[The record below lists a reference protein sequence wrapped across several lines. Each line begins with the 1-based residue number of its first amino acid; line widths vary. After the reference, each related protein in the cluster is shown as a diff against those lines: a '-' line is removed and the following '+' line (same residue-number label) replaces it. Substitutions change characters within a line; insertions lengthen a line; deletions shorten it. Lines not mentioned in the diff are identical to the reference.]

1 MMNTI
6 NAVYNDETIRVY
18 QAFNAR
24 IAEEAVRLNTF
35 GKCFK
40 KERMTWIKPSFL
52 WIMYRSGWAE
62 KENQE
67 HILAIDITRTGFEE
81 ILKKAVMST
90 YSESMG
96 ISREEWQRL
105 IKISEVRCQ
114 FDPDRD
120 IYGNPQKDRTIQLG
134 LRGGMV
140 EKYISEYIVKI
151 TDITEEVRY
160 LKSLRDSGRLD
171 TEMLPV
177 EVPYPTENI
186 EIAGGI
192 NVKGKN

>member
-1 MMNTI
+1 MNTI
-6 NAVYNDETIRVY
+6 NAIYNNETIRVY
-18 QAFNAR
+18 QAFNER
-24 IAEEAVRLNTF
+24 IAEEVVRLGTF

-40 KERMTWIKPSFL
+40 KDRMTWIKPSFL

-67 HILAIDITRTGFEE
+67 HILAIDIKRTGFEE
-81 ILKKAVMST
+81 ILKNAVMSS
-90 YSESMG
+90 YNESMG
-96 ISREEWQRL
+96 ISREEWKRQ
-105 IKISEVRCQ
+105 IAISEVRCQ

-120 IYGNPQKDRTIQLG
+120 IYGNPQPDRTIQLG

-151 TDITEEVRY
+151 TDITENVKY
-160 LKSLRDSGRLD
+160 LKSFRDNGTLD
-171 TEMLPV
+171 VDMLPV
-177 EVPYPTENI
+177 EKPYPTENI
-186 EIAGGI
+186 EIAGGL

>member
-1 MMNTI
+1 MNTI
-6 NAVYNDETIRVY
+6 KAVYNAGTIRVY
-18 QAFNAR
+18 QAFNGR

-35 GKCFK
+35 GKAFK
-40 KERMTWIKPSFL
+40 MERMTWIKPSFL
-52 WIMYRSGWAE
+52 WMMYRSGWAE

-67 HILAIDITRTGFEE
+67 HILAIDIKRTGFEE
-81 ILKKAVMST
+81 ILKNAVKST
-90 YSESMG
+90 YNENMG

-120 IYGNPQKDRTIQLG
+120 IYGNPQNDRTIQLG
-134 LRGGMV
+134 LRGEMLR
-140 EKYISEYIVKI
+140 KYVSEYIVKI

-160 LKSLRDSGRLD
+160 MKTLRDRGRLD
-171 TEMLPV
+171 TAILPV
-177 EVPYPTENI
+177 ERDYPTENI